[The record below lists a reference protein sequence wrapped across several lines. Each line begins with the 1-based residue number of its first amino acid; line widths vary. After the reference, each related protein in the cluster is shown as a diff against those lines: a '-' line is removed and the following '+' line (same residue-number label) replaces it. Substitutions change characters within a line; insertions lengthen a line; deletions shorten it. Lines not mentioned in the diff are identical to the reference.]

1 MEVYLIRRQA
11 SLNFLGGFSAF
22 PGGAI
27 EPEDLGPESQSLCP
41 DFSPE
46 EAASI
51 LGGNIPPR
59 EALAYWLAGIRE
71 LFEET
76 GVLLARPREGS
87 MPPVSRIGEH
97 LEKIRERTFSF
108 QEMIKQENL
117 LYDIPSLTYFDHWIT
132 PPISPIRYDVRF
144 FFATTPRGQSP
155 LPCPV
160 EFEAADWIWPPEALE
175 RYERGDIK
183 MVPPTRWSLERLAA
197 AETIESLKSEIRGQ
211 SPPPSKSG

>member
-1 MEVYLIRRQA
+1 MEVYLIRRQT
-11 SLNFLGGFSAF
+11 SLSFLGGFSAF

-27 EPEDLGPESQSLCP
+27 EPEDLDPASQDLCQG
-41 DFSPE
+41 FSPE
-46 EAASI
+46 KAAAV

-76 GVLLARPREGS
+76 GVLLARPTEGP
-87 MPPVSRIGEH
+87 MPPASRIGEYQK
-97 LEKIRERTFSF
+97 KIRERVLSF
-108 QEMIKQENL
+108 QGMIQQEKL
-117 LYDIPSLTYFDHWIT
+117 LYGISSLTYFDHWIT

-144 FFATTPRGQSP
+144 FFATTPPGQSP

-183 MVPPTRWSLERLAA
+183 MVPPTRWSLERLTA

-211 SPPPSKSG
+211 SPPASKSG